1 MQLTLHQPGTLR
13 PRQVAA
19 DGIQLG
25 ADWVR
30 HSIVLY
36 GEKLQPLAARHLDE
50 LDTVCCEQIAALGA
64 EIVILGTGP
73 RFTMPVAALRA
84 WFLSRRIGL
93 EAMDN
98 AAAARTWTVLQS
110 EGRDAAVV
118 FLLPG

>member
-1 MQLTLHQPGTLR
+1 MQLTLHSPSALL
-13 PRQVAA
+13 PRKVAA
-19 DGIQLG
+19 DGVQLG

-30 HSIVLY
+30 HSVAVC
-36 GEKLQPLAARHLDE
+36 GNQLQPLAATSLEGLD
-50 LDTVCCEQIAALGA
+50 DACCQQIAALGA
-64 EIVILGTGP
+64 EVVILGTGA
-73 RFTMPVAALRA
+73 RFRMPSAALRS

-110 EGRDAAVV
+110 EGRAAAVV

>member
-1 MQLTLHQPGTLR
+1 MQLTLQR
-13 PRQVAA
+13 PAALLPRKVAA

-30 HSIVLY
+30 HSFVLHA
-36 GEKLQPLAARHLDE
+36 EQLQPLAAATLEQFDE
-50 LDTVCCEQIAALGA
+50 ACCQQIAALGA
-64 EIVILGTGP
+64 EIVIFGTGA
-73 RFTMPVAALRA
+73 RFRMPAPALRS

-110 EGRDAAVV
+110 EGRSAAVV